1 MSAMIDEQSND
12 YRKAAVDAYLK
23 EQKAPETDAQ
33 RAVLGYIQA
42 NVTRYVAMDKAGSLE
57 AFIDHCPQLEAP
69 PAG

>member
-23 EQKAPETDAQ
+23 EQKAPKPDAQ
-33 RAVLGYIQA
+33 RAGLGYIQA